1 MMRIWWIVALI
12 TLASCSKQQELSE
25 HTLHYKAP
33 KQLNNFELY
42 DQKQHVVTNQALLG
56 KWTFVFLGYT
66 SCPDICPMT
75 LAKLSNV
82 YEQLQ
87 SDYPVNVWF
96 ISVDPNRDNAQKR
109 EAYINYFNSQFKG
122 LSNEHTQLFPLVR
135 NMGLIYAINNSDEP
149 EYYVDHSAS
158 VALIDPKGN
167 LNAIFKAK
175 FSPSEVPL
183 VDADS
188 IVRDFK
194 IIVSQYAN

>member
-1 MMRIWWIVALI
+1 MKVWWIVALVM
-12 TLASCSKQQELSE
+12 LASCSKPQEVSE
-25 HTLHYKAP
+25 HTLHYKAA

-42 DQKQHVVTNQALLG
+42 DQKQHVVTNQALLD
-56 KWTFVFLGYT
+56 KWTLVFLGYT

-87 SDYPVNVWF
+87 SEYPMNVWF
-96 ISVDPNRDNAQKR
+96 ISVDPNRDDAQKR

-122 LSNEHTQLFPLVR
+122 LSNKHAQLFPLVR

-158 VALIDPKGN
+158 VALINPKGN
-167 LNAIFKAK
+167 LSAIFKAK
-175 FSPSEVPL
+175 FLPSEVPL
-183 VDADS
+183 VDADL
-188 IVRDFK
+188 IVRDFR
-194 IIVSQYAN
+194 IIASQYAN